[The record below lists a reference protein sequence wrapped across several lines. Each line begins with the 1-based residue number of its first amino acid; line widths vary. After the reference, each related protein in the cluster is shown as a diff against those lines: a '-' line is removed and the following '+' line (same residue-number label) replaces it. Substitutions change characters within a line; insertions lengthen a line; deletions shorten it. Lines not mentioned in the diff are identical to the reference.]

1 MASKKKS
8 GRKVDES
15 EVIEPKHD
23 ELTEP
28 KHDEL
33 TEPKHDE
40 LTEPMPGLEEALES
54 QPDLSEKKVER
65 FYDKL
70 RTKIVDYVERKGA
83 KLGKT
88 REFLLL
94 VPDVFIL
101 LFRLFRDDR
110 VSGKNKALLGT
121 GLAYFIFP
129 LDVIPEGIVGPIGY
143 LDDLVFAVYIL
154 NRVLLDTDEEVV
166 REHWSGQDDV
176 LAMIRK
182 VLGAAGQF
190 VSRQFLDRIKRLL
203 R

>member
-1 MASKKKS
+1 MASSKKS
-8 GRKVDES
+8 VNKAS
-15 EVIEPKHD
+15 EQKDDPQKD
-23 ELTEP
+23 DALTES
-28 KHDEL
+28 
-33 TEPKHDE
+33 
-40 LTEPMPGLEEALES
+40 MSGLEDALES
-54 QPDLSEKKVER
+54 QPDLSEARVER

-70 RTKIVDYVERKGA
+70 RRNIVSYVEKKGA

-88 REFLLL
+88 KEFLLL

-154 NRVLLDTDEEVV
+154 NKVLLDTDEAVV
-166 REHWSGQDDV
+166 REHWSGEDD
-176 LAMIRK
+176 LLDMIRK
-182 VLGAAGQF
+182 VLHAAGQF
-190 VSRQFLDRIKRLL
+190 VSRQFLDRIRRLF